1 MSSTSRHL
9 RLGIALAAA
18 ATLLVPG
25 VAGATTA
32 DGDGA
37 ASEAQAVETTEGAE
51 HRHHPRL
58 RRLCNRVPRVEERAN
73 RILERIKGDETVR
86 GSLAWLDLK
95 AQEARDNDRPQ
106 LATVLENRRN
116 TRAKAVEVIELR
128 LVEVETI
135 HQICIDQGFGE

>member
-1 MSSTSRHL
+1 MTNTSRHL
-9 RLGIALAAA
+9 RVGIASLAAA

-25 VAGATTA
+25 VAGATTT
-32 DGDGA
+32 DSGEA
-37 ASEAQAVETTEGAE
+37 ATTVESTEGAE
-51 HRHHPRL
+51 HRHRPRL

-73 RILERIKGDETVR
+73 RVLDRINGDETVR

-135 HQICIDQGFGE
+135 KQICIDHGWEE